1 MNEQSDPFLMV
12 LDAYK
17 QAVFTKD
24 IDAFLALYDGDV
36 HVFDMWDSWS
46 LHGINTWRE
55 MAVSWFSS
63 LGDERVVVDFKE
75 SSTTH
80 IGELAI
86 GYATLTYTAI
96 SSDDKKL
103 RSLSN
108 RITMALRRTGESW
121 KVFHEHTS
129 APIDHQSTKA
139 ILHATNERSG
149 SSEQTLRV
157 S

>member
-1 MNEQSDPFLMV
+1 MNEQSDPFLTV

-24 IDAFLALYDGDV
+24 VDAFLALYDDDV

-46 LHGINTWRE
+46 LRGIHTWRE
-55 MAVSWFSS
+55 MVVSWFSS

-75 SSTTH
+75 TSTTH
-80 IGELAI
+80 IGELAV

-96 SSDDKKL
+96 SADDKKL

-108 RITMALRRTGESW
+108 RITMVLRRTDESW

-129 APIDHQSTKA
+129 APIDHRSTYIK
-139 ILHATNERSG
+139 
-149 SSEQTLRV
+149 
-157 S
+157 